1 MAGVDADART
11 TSHSH
16 SHSHSHPHSASSPS
30 PLGLL
35 SRTLVPC
42 PLVAR
47 ILPANIRHARANDVA
62 FIADD
67 ALHLYHVGDDARLR
81 HVATKADFSGRIL
94 AAAVFGDPR
103 RICSAAVPDS
113 HADHMLPPELLV
125 LVLSSH
131 TLAFVWAHP
140 SPAGIPAFTHRA
152 VKLPA
157 ATSRFDRLGTFLAVD
172 PKHRAIAVAAH
183 EGRFILYKTKS
194 MQAWR
199 DEAKGGCDTVPIV
212 DERIIPIQGRI
223 MHMAFLSAGTAQD
236 DYHVVLLFV
245 IVHQGMTRITCFDWD
260 CRHDLSTVSARTERV
275 VVDLGML
282 SCYCSTPLVIP
293 I

>member
-1 MAGVDADART
+1 MASVHDAGPDAGVDADART

-16 SHSHSHPHSASSPS
+16 SHSASSPS

-94 AAAVFGDPR
+94 AAAVFGDRR

-140 SPAGIPAFTHRA
+140 SPARIPA
-152 VKLPA
+152 KLL
-157 ATSRFDRLGTFLAVD
+157 R
-172 PKHRAIAVAAH
+172 
-183 EGRFILYKTKS
+183 
-194 MQAWR
+194 
-199 DEAKGGCDTVPIV
+199 
-212 DERIIPIQGRI
+212 
-223 MHMAFLSAGTAQD
+223 
-236 DYHVVLLFV
+236 
-245 IVHQGMTRITCFDWD
+245 
-260 CRHDLSTVSARTERV
+260 
-275 VVDLGML
+275 
-282 SCYCSTPLVIP
+282 
-293 I
+293 